1 MGKVKREMEEKT
13 IIYKNG
19 ISIDFKYLLDPIVAD
34 LISFVSHAH
43 IDHAPYLVV
52 KKPYAT
58 KETIDLISLRNK
70 DFIGNEVKLNKKY
83 NIDNIS
89 FEFFDAN
96 HILGSAMIYLELDGL
111 SILYTGDFRVNKF
124 DKDVDI
130 LITESTF
137 GSKEFIFPDREQ
149 EIERFIKFVREKT
162 EILGKRV
169 EIGAYPLGK
178 AQEIIKILNDFDIIP
193 SATKTIERFNEIY
206 RKHGIKLKT
215 SKNSNVLIRSMH
227 DVINSPLEGYYHA
240 VCTGWALTQNFG
252 KNIEG
257 FVISDHLDFKGLM
270 EFVEYVNPKKVY
282 TIHGFSEIFANEL
295 RKKGFNAISLI

>member
-1 MGKVKREMEEKT
+1 MEEKT

-227 DVINSPLEGYYHA
+227 DVITSPLEGYYHA

-252 KNIEG
+252 KDIEG